1 MEQKND
7 INNLQNGIIKI
18 IFLFNN
24 LCKSQKLKV
33 LNSIL
38 PIFIMLENLKKVP
51 SKYFSFQNNF
61 MKIKIKK
68 F

>member
-24 LCKSQKLKV
+24 LRKSQKNKGP
-33 LNSIL
+33 SIL

-61 MKIKIKK
+61 MKIKMKK